1 MFKDTNEQ
9 YINIKRY
16 DKQLKIDTKIF
27 KDKQLQNA
35 EHLSF
40 VQDDD
45 VLSSDAVSKVNILQQ
60 NIAKTYISVVN
71 ESSNQKIV
79 DINTFL
85 DDNYKIIKLTSH
97 FALAILKEDIRAQQE
112 NYQAV
117 GLDFIFSPFALL
129 YHHIISNGADAN
141 SINILILN
149 NNFYAIVLDKDK
161 AIAYS
166 VVKSLTSFDEVHT
179 SQFYSQEIEGQ
190 KLFDEIHFL
199 EIQDHISTTLQEYYD
214 NSDITDNFC
223 NQIEIFYTIKQLNEE
238 QVEDINQTM
247 MIDTNYSNFP
257 IDNIMFYL
265 CEHNSTLKQSYIQ
278 PRQKKEKKLPIRWI
292 LAAVISTILVGY
304 GLFYLNE
311 QNKIKEQLA
320 KQEQIKKAKELALK
334 KQKEKLANIKLPN
347 HMLKNYEVTKL
358 LLAVFDTIPRDAM
371 LNELNLEQKDS
382 TFVCTLLDKNTYN
395 KNMQPK
401 LLKLY
406 KSSDIVLSQESNS
419 TYSTIISNTGLI
431 PQPIKLKNITPKYN
445 KRDIISTKEFVR
457 LIDSYLKSK
466 TKITFQSK
474 VKSKFIS
481 SKFIVKTIMQE
492 PQDFF
497 DFIDKIN
504 KLKYSIVISYPIEF
518 IKTTKGIELS
528 FRLTLNQIQKLK

>member
-27 KDKQLQNA
+27 KDKQLQNT

-40 VQDDD
+40 VQEDDI
-45 VLSSDAVSKVNILQQ
+45 LSSDAVSKVNILQQ

-71 ESSNQKIV
+71 ESSSQKIV

-97 FALAILKEDIRAQQE
+97 FALAVLKEDIGAQKE
-112 NYQAV
+112 NYQAI

-149 NNFYAIVLDKDK
+149 NNFYAIVLDQDK
-161 AIAYS
+161 VIAHS

-265 CEHNSTLKQSYIQ
+265 CEHNATLKQSYIQ
-278 PRQKKEKKLPIRWI
+278 PRQKKKKNLPIRWI

-304 GLFYLNE
+304 GFFYLNE

-320 KQEQIKKAKELALK
+320 KQEQIK
-334 KQKEKLANIKLPN
+334 
-347 HMLKNYEVTKL
+347 
-358 LLAVFDTIPRDAM
+358 
-371 LNELNLEQKDS
+371 
-382 TFVCTLLDKNTYN
+382 
-395 KNMQPK
+395 
-401 LLKLY
+401 
-406 KSSDIVLSQESNS
+406 
-419 TYSTIISNTGLI
+419 
-431 PQPIKLKNITPKYN
+431 
-445 KRDIISTKEFVR
+445 
-457 LIDSYLKSK
+457 
-466 TKITFQSK
+466 
-474 VKSKFIS
+474 
-481 SKFIVKTIMQE
+481 
-492 PQDFF
+492 
-497 DFIDKIN
+497 
-504 KLKYSIVISYPIEF
+504 
-518 IKTTKGIELS
+518 
-528 FRLTLNQIQKLK
+528 